1 MMTDIFFSQEKQ
13 DLMNEISRLT
23 YYQEHTSTFRHRKS
37 EQRDSSY
44 LDDIHQERV
53 RLAIIEQKIKQ
64 ILTVLK
70 SLTSMV
76 KKYPDTI
83 HD

>member
-1 MMTDIFFSQEKQ
+1 
-13 DLMNEISRLT
+13 MNEISRLT

-76 KKYPDTI
+76 KKNPQTI
-83 HD
+83 VLSINT